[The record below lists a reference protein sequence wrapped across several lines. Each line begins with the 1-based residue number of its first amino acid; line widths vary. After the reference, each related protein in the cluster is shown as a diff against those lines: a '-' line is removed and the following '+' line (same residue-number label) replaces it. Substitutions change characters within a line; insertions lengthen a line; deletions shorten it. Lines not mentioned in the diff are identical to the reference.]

1 MSPLTLIYDIKSFM
15 KKKMPFINKYSK
27 MSLGGKIGHESKRNF
42 ILGEWTQI
50 DQMDQVNYNVQI
62 AYKTL

>member
-1 MSPLTLIYDIKSFM
+1 M